1 MEDNNFNRKIHN
13 FFAEYIICNPVAVD
27 DNRMLKDVAVQ
38 EAAKLLIDEGV
49 FISIKDM
56 KKQALKDYN
65 IFLPSWIFEKVKEA
79 EQEWWQE
86 KMLNK
91 L

>member
-38 EAAKLLIDEGV
+38 EAAKLLIDECY
-49 FISIKDM
+49 FTSIKAI
-56 KKQALKDYN
+56 KKKALKDYN
-65 IFLPSWIFEKVKEA
+65 IILPNWVFEKVKEA
-79 EQEWWQE
+79 EQE
-86 KMLNK
+86 
-91 L
+91 

>member
-13 FFAEYIICNPVAVD
+13 FFAEYVNFINPGCLD
-27 DNRMLKDVAVQ
+27 ENRMLKDVTVQ
-38 EAAKLLIDEGV
+38 IAAKLLIDEGV

-79 EQEWWQE
+79 EQE
-86 KMLNK
+86 
-91 L
+91 